1 MSNKFLWFHLEI
13 SDSPCLYRPFEWITL
28 LNTNNV
34 LDPTMQTLLSIFIYG
49 CVQQDARPQ
58 GFISLHPSV
67 TETFY
72 ALGAETQL
80 IGRSDYCEYP
90 SIAKNLSTYG
100 TALTPN
106 FEKISAA
113 NAEGVVGDHS
123 LSQHSEALKQ
133 MGSVQ
138 ALPWLSIEDMK
149 TSIGTLGSLT
159 NTSEKA
165 LQIQSDLATTFDNT
179 YGGEPVLL
187 LLSGSDVQKGQL
199 WFIKPESIHG
209 SILEASGYS
218 NAVAKGAQIPQMSI
232 EELLI
237 VNPPI
242 IAIIADTSSSQTDL
256 NTKINQLKELTS
268 LQAVQQKHI
277 CLLKIDNAFGT
288 GPSIIDMVPKFK
300 SQLTT
305 CLK

>member
-1 MSNKFLWFHLEI
+1 
-13 SDSPCLYRPFEWITL
+13 
-28 LNTNNV
+28 
-34 LDPTMQTLLSIFIYG
+34 MQTLLTLILSG
-49 CVQQDARPQ
+49 CLQQDTPPQ

-72 ALGAETQL
+72 ALGAETQ
-80 IGRSDYCEYP
+80 IKGRSDYCERP
-90 SIAKNLSTYG
+90 SSAKNLPTYG

-113 NAEGVVGDHS
+113 NALGIVGDQS
-123 LSQHSEALKQ
+123 LSQHSDALNQ

-149 TSIGTLGSLT
+149 TSIGILGSLT

-165 LQIQSDLATTFDNT
+165 LQIQSDLTTTFANT
-179 YGGEPVLL
+179 DGGEPVLL

-218 NAVAKGAQIPQMSI
+218 NAVSKGKKIPQMSI
-232 EELLI
+232 EELLLL
-237 VNPPI
+237 NPPI
-242 IAIIADTSSSQTDL
+242 IAIIADTTNNGTELDA
-256 NTKINQLKELTS
+256 KINQFKELSS
-268 LQAVQQKHI
+268 LQAVEQNHL
-277 CLLKIDNAFGT
+277 CLLKIENAFGT
-288 GPSIIDMVPKFK
+288 GPSIVDMVPKFK
-300 SQLTT
+300 NQLAT